1 MVLVA
6 KFVASSQIRLPAQP
20 HLTTRVG
27 PWRAGVVLGPLCEY
41 HRSSQP
47 QASGSSVRIDRR
59 PADVAIERTNCW
71 CRSPLGGGSRANRG
85 GLREMRRPVRSWRP
99 PRHHPGVLARPPA
112 SGLLPLR
119 RNCSIY
125 LSWRDDA
132 EAGIC
137 CENPRPGEVNC
148 SYFAPTTNRTSA
160 LSCAHRKRDLP
171 PPTRHRHAH
180 RSARLTSAIAAAS
193 CGGLPL
199 IVPPA

>member
-1 MVLVA
+1 MRRVLVGFLPSAESAYESLVRWCRRRRIANRGVGTARRRHPPIRRGLAGPSRLAMVLVA

-85 GLREMRRPVRSWRP
+85 GLREMRRPVRSWRL
-99 PRHHPGVLARPPA
+99 RDIIPGCSRVHRPAVFCHFGGTVQFTSVGATTQRREFAVKIQGPA
-112 SGLLPLR
+112 
-119 RNCSIY
+119 
-125 LSWRDDA
+125 
-132 EAGIC
+132 
-137 CENPRPGEVNC
+137 
-148 SYFAPTTNRTSA
+148 
-160 LSCAHRKRDLP
+160 K
-171 PPTRHRHAH
+171 
-180 RSARLTSAIAAAS
+180 
-193 CGGLPL
+193 
-199 IVPPA
+199 